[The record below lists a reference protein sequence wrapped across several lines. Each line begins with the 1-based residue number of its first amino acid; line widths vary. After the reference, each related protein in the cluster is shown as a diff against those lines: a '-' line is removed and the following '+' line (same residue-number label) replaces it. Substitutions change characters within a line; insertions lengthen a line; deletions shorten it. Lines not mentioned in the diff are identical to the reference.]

1 MVEISKSEYEKMQR
15 QIAKLAALEAGG
27 VDNWEF
33 YGDSLEDWHKEN
45 EVDEL
50 LQKAIDAMND
60 INASAEVNEPAG
72 RGCGY
77 SINFDEEQF
86 KGVFFAFFEKYYEI
100 KVRK

>member
-1 MVEISKSEYEKMQR
+1 MEISKSEYEKMQR

-33 YGDSLEDWHKEN
+33 YGDSLEEWHKEN

-50 LQKAIDAMND
+50 LQAAVDAMND
-60 INASAEVNEPAG
+60 LNAEARVTQPAG
-72 RGCGY
+72 SGCGFA
-77 SINFDEEQF
+77 IEFDEDAF
-86 KGVFFAFFEKYYEI
+86 KKVFFKIFEEYHAI